1 MKTNLDILNYHMA
14 FVKPDLKYYWI
25 CTECIQTHGK
35 NCDAIIQGNNKKY
48 MKKLIKLHCNDENHE
63 LAVACNIFYADP
75 ENKREYEE
83 FLRENKEKLEEIVS
97 QF

>member
-1 MKTNLDILNYHMA
+1 
-14 FVKPDLKYYWI
+14 
-25 CTECIQTHGK
+25 
-35 NCDAIIQGNNKKY
+35 

-63 LAVACNIFYADP
+63 LAVACNIFDEDP
-75 ENKREYEE
+75 ENTKIYEE